1 MGSLAERSIELHLRD
16 EVRFGVGALDELP
29 GMTAA
34 ADQAGPG
41 GSARAFIVTDEG
53 VRRSGVVDRVRAVLE
68 AAGVEVGLFAGVEP
82 NPGTTSI
89 ELGSAAL
96 DGFGLG
102 DTVVVPVG
110 GGSAMDSA
118 KVISLHAMN
127 GGDILDLGYHRA
139 DLRPGRP
146 LVAVPTTAGTGAETN
161 SYGVVTDEVAGR
173 KVVHRPPVRSSR
185 RRPSSIRR

>member
-1 MGSLAERSIELHLRD
+1 
-16 EVRFGVGALDELP
+16 LDQLP

-34 ADQAGPG
+34 ADPAAGPG
-41 GSARAFIVTDEG
+41 GPARAFIVTDDG

-68 AAGVEVGLFAGVEP
+68 PAGFEVGLFDGVEP

-89 ELGSAAL
+89 ERGSVAL
-96 DGFGLG
+96 DGFGPR

-118 KVISLHAMN
+118 KVISLHATN
-127 GGDILDLGYHRA
+127 GGDILGLGYHRA

-161 SYGVVTDEVAGR
+161 SYGVVTDE
-173 KVVHRPPVRSSR
+173 
-185 RRPSSIRR
+185 